1 MGEKEPETKNASE
14 QDRHREPCAVEK
26 FVEQP
31 TVGSNHA
38 LDKIGR
44 EPLHPGAFVSCF
56 PLTQDTRA
64 HQRSKRQRYKTRGEN
79 GDYNC
84 NGEFPENAA
93 KQSRQE
99 NQRDE
104 NRGKRQR
111 HR

>member
-1 MGEKEPETKNASE
+1 MGEKKPETKNASE

-64 HQRSKRQRYKTRGEN
+64 HQRSKRQRYKTRCQN
-79 GDYNC
+79 GHDDR
-84 NGEFPENAA
+84 NGKLAEDTA
-93 KQSRQE
+93 
-99 NQRDE
+99 
-104 NRGKRQR
+104 
-111 HR
+111 